1 MLPTLGLMDHTTAAV
16 PPWIV
21 AVNCCVAEAP
31 SVICAG
37 LTLIDIGSDGLSV
50 IEDCAVLD
58 GSAKLAAV
66 TRMVCKVLIAAGA
79 V

>member
-1 MLPTLGLMDHTTAAV
+1 MDHTTAAV

-31 SVICAG
+31 RVICAG
-37 LTLIDIGSDGLSV
+37 LTLIDIGSDGDGLSV
-50 IEDCAVLD
+50 IEAWAVLD
-58 GSAKLAAV
+58 ESAKLAAV
-66 TRMVCKVLIAAGA
+66 TTIVCKVLIASGA